1 MVEEI
6 LTVAKAS
13 AYDFRQTAYPEDP
26 LRHLFPEW
34 LAYYRMKWAIA
45 RVLKPKSILE
55 IGVRFGYSA
64 LAFLNACPLAQYVGI
79 DIDSPSFGGSP
90 GALDWAR
97 KACSQYQAKFIL
109 GDSTKMERFPG
120 GPYDLIHVDGQQ
132 DGEGTMH
139 DLILASAQASFI
151 LVDGYFWSRANFFSA
166 SDFLFRYREL
176 IEFYEVIP
184 AYAGELLVRMKA
196 QDISSSGVRAD
207 SSIALRGAYTKD
219 YYLLDC
225 GGFDAFK
232 RTYGSTLEDP
242 RLETL
247 AKIARAV
254 PVSRALDLGCGR
266 GELSLEFA
274 RRGFEVTAIDYSEDA
289 MAIAREAIS
298 RNPELSSSVTLECN
312 DVNSADIRGQY
323 TIAVAADLIEHMMPA
338 ELDRLYLRTAKHLAP
353 DGLFIIHTYPNHWY
367 YKYEYARRQRLAR
380 QIGAFLPMEPR
391 TRYELLMH
399 INEQSPRSLRRQLSN
414 YFRHVLVW
422 LGTPTDPAENL
433 RRKFS
438 INEMRAATD
447 LFAVASHQPISIA
460 QLIRQLR
467 MEALAESDR
476 KKIKLTV
483 TSRPGTIRP
492 GSQFFVAVEL
502 RNRTDVYLQSVEP
515 YPVHLSYHWF
525 SANGQYVVFDGE
537 RTRLVPDARPD
548 SSVVYQLKVAGPDA
562 PGMYVLRV
570 TLVQESIGWFDLAP
584 DGVFCEIK
592 ISCQDGVAPLQK

>member
-6 LTVAKAS
+6 LTVARTS
-13 AYDFRQTAYPEDP
+13 VYDFRKTAYPEDP
-26 LRHLFPEW
+26 LGHLFPEW

-45 RVLKPKSILE
+45 RVLKPESILE

-64 LAFLNACPLAQYVGI
+64 LAFLNASPSAQYVGI

-109 GDSTKMERFPG
+109 ADSTEMERFPG

-132 DGEGTMH
+132 DGEGTLH
-139 DLILASAQASFI
+139 DLILASAQASYI

-184 AYAGELLVRMKA
+184 GYAGELLIKMKVPNLPSTE
-196 QDISSSGVRAD
+196 IRAD
-207 SSIALRGAYTKD
+207 SSIALKSAYTKD

-242 RLETL
+242 RLEAL
-247 AKIARAV
+247 AKIARAA

-266 GELSLEFA
+266 GELSLELA
-274 RRGFEVTAIDYSEDA
+274 RRGFKVTAIDYSEDA
-289 MAIAREAIS
+289 VAIAREAIS
-298 RNPELSSSVTLECN
+298 RNPQLSSSITLECN
-312 DVNSADIRGQY
+312 DVNAADIRGQY
-323 TIAVAADLIEHMMPA
+323 GIAVAADLIEHMKPA
-338 ELDRLYLRTAKHLAP
+338 ELDRLYQRTAKHLGP
-353 DGLFIIHTYPNHWY
+353 DGLFIVHTYPNQWY

-380 QIGAFLPMEPR
+380 QIGAFLPVEPR

-399 INEQSPRSLRRQLSN
+399 INEQSPRILRRQLSK

-422 LGTPTDPAENL
+422 FGTPTEPAENL
-433 RRKFS
+433 RCKFS
-438 INEMRAATD
+438 ISEMRAATD
-447 LFAVASHQPISIA
+447 LFAVASHQPIPVA
-460 QLIRQLR
+460 QLIRQLC
-467 MEALAESDR
+467 MEAVAESDR
-476 KKIKLTV
+476 KKIGLIVK
-483 TSRPGTIRP
+483 SRPATVRP
-492 GSQFFVAVEL
+492 GSRFFVAVEVH
-502 RNRTDVYLQSVEP
+502 NRTAIYLKSVEP
-515 YPVHLSYHWF
+515 YPVHLSYHWL
-525 SANGQYVVFDGE
+525 STNGQYVVFDGE

-548 SSVVYQLKVAGPDA
+548 STVVYQLKVTSPDT

-570 TLVQESIGWFDLAP
+570 ALVQESIGWFDLAS
-584 DGVFCEIK
+584 DGVCCAIK
-592 ISCQDGVAPLQK
+592 ISCAEAVTPLQK